1 MLRLAK
7 HLADLGV
14 CSRREAEMFIAR
26 GWISVDGLVVKE
38 QGTKVQPTCNF
49 ALDPR
54 ANEYLDQLQT
64 VLLHKPIGYVSGQ
77 AEKGYKSA
85 ASLIQK
91 SNLYRG
97 NKQVVRF
104 PPNWPLKGLAPAG
117 RLDIDS
123 SGLLVLTQDGRTARR
138 LIGVDSNI
146 EKEYL
151 VRADRPIKN
160 AQVTQLQFGLTLDN
174 VGLKRAQV
182 ERLEQAFVRMVLR
195 EGRKRQ
201 IRRMFEAVG
210 LKVVSLKRVRIGDVV
225 LGALPLGKWRLLRSD
240 EDF

>member
-7 HLADLGV
+7 HLADQGV
-14 CSRREAEMFIAR
+14 CSRREAELFIAR
-26 GWISVDGLVVKE
+26 GWIVVDGIVVKE
-38 QGTKVQPTCNF
+38 QGTKVQPNCDV
-49 ALDPR
+49 ALDPQ
-54 ANEYLDQLQT
+54 ASEYLSQLQT

-77 AEKGYKSA
+77 AEKGYKPA
-85 ASLIQK
+85 TALIHK

-97 NKQVVRF
+97 DYQAVRI

-123 SGLLVLTQDGRTARR
+123 SGLLVLTQDGRTARK
-138 LIGVDSNI
+138 LIGADSDI

-151 VRADRPIKN
+151 VRADKPVSCEQIR
-160 AQVTQLQFGLTLDN
+160 QLRHGLKLDN
-174 VGLKRAQV
+174 VALKHATI
-182 ERLEQAFVRMVLR
+182 ERLDQNFIRVVLR

-201 IRRMFEAVG
+201 IRRMFDAVG
-210 LKVVSLKRVRIGDVV
+210 LKVVSLKRVRIGNVV
-225 LGALPLGKWRLLRSD
+225 LGALPLGKWRLLRTD